1 MEKLKKVAN
10 RDMSVLLI
18 GESGTGKEVLSQ
30 FIHEN
35 SMRKNKPFVAVNCA
49 TFNEKKS
56 IWP

>member
-1 MEKLKKVAN
+1 
-10 RDMSVLLI
+10 MSVLLI